1 MTSKNLWRGAATL
14 LVALAATLD
23 APSAMAAE
31 PLLKVTLLG
40 TGSPRPAPDRNGPST
55 LVEAGGLKLLFD
67 MGRGNTVSLFRAGV
81 PLGSIDAHFVTHMH
95 SDHING
101 LPDLY
106 LTGWLGVPYAN
117 RTKPFL
123 VYGPQGTQAMMR
135 NLYAAFSEDRRI
147 RFEDEHFPLSG
158 LDIDAHDIGEGVV
171 FERQGVKVSAFPV
184 FHGEHIQ
191 PAYGYRIDYKGGS
204 VILSGDTKYSKRVEM
219 EATGADLLVH
229 EVAAV
234 SGDPQKVLD
243 RYPAYRAILDHH
255 TDPQQAGALFAKAR
269 PKLAVYS
276 HIVLPANPA
285 DGMPAATPDEII
297 AQTRRNYDGP
307 LVVGADMMQFVVSDE
322 GVVPVAPR
330 R

>member
-1 MTSKNLWRGAATL
+1 MSSQKL
-14 LVALAATLD
+14 LCIASMLSAVLALAT
-23 APSAMAAE
+23 SAQPALAAE
-31 PLLKVTLLG
+31 PLIKVTLLG

-55 LVEAGGLKLLFD
+55 LVEAAGLKLLFD

-81 PLGSIDAHFVTHMH
+81 PLGSIDAHFITHMH

-117 RTKPFL
+117 RTKPFV
-123 VYGPQGTQAMMR
+123 VYGPSGTQAMMR

-147 RFEDEHFPLSG
+147 RFEDEHYPLSG
-158 LDIDAHDIGEGVV
+158 LEVDAHDIGEGTV

-191 PAYGYRIDYKGGS
+191 PAFGYRIDYEGHS
-204 VILSGDTKYSKRVEM
+204 VVLSGDTKYSKRVES
-219 EATGADLLVH
+219 EATSADLLVH

-234 SGDPQKVLD
+234 SGDPEKVLT
-243 RYPAYRAILDHH
+243 RYPAYRIILDHH

-269 PKLAVYS
+269 PKLVVYS

-285 DGMPAATPDEII
+285 EGVPAATPDEII
-297 AQTRRNYDGP
+297 AQTRRSYDGP

-322 GVVPVAPR
+322 GVAPVATKR
-330 R
+330 

>member
-1 MTSKNLWRGAATL
+1 MNKRNIWRIAAAMPL
-14 LVALAATLD
+14 ALALATGALQ
-23 APSAMAAE
+23 ALAAE

-81 PLGSIDAHFVTHMH
+81 PLGSIDVHFITHMH

-117 RTKPFL
+117 RTRPFV
-123 VYGPQGTQAMMR
+123 VYGPSGTQAMMR

-147 RFEDEHFPLSG
+147 RTEDEHYPLSG
-158 LDIDAHDIGEGVV
+158 LEVDAHDIGEGSV

-184 FHGEHIQ
+184 FHGEHIE
-191 PAYGYRIDYKGGS
+191 PAFGYRIDYKGHS
-204 VILSGDTKYSKRVEM
+204 VVLSGDTKYSKRVES

-234 SGDPQKVLD
+234 SGDPEKVLA
-243 RYPAYRAILDHH
+243 RYPAYRTILDHH

-276 HIVLPANPA
+276 HIVTPANPA
-285 DGMPAATPDEII
+285 DGVPAATPDEIVT
-297 AQTRRNYDGP
+297 QTRRNYDGP

-322 GVVPVAPR
+322 GVAPVTTKH
-330 R
+330 